1 MTALYVVGFYW
12 INTNNVCKNVI
23 VGQAIKVKDP
33 WFGSQSSPKSDFTWD
48 EIVRGRAFRRDF
60 SKKLFGKE
68 DVIVSAP
75 AFSADPNIWPAL
87 PGNELHLVMSYPGG
101 SGSMVYLRQFKIGR
115 DLFLEILKAKGIE
128 ARIIGEPV
136 MEVRPSFKMSAV
148 LNNLIYI
155 LPIIFIVTS
164 IAFISNK
171 S

>member
-1 MTALYVVGFYW
+1 MASKVIDEKFAAIVDAVCYW
-12 INTNNVCKNVI
+12 M
-23 VGQAIKVKDP
+23 G
-33 WFGSQSSPKSDFTWD
+33 
-48 EIVRGRAFRRDF
+48 
-60 SKKLFGKE
+60 
-68 DVIVSAP
+68 
-75 AFSADPNIWPAL
+75 
-87 PGNELHLVMSYPGG
+87 Y
-101 SGSMVYLRQFKIGR
+101 QFKIGR

-164 IAFISNK
+164 IAFIYNK